1 MRRLALLAPLSVWL
15 ALAACS
21 PALDWREFQPEGS
34 GVIAS
39 FPCKPDR
46 RARQVALAVQPV
58 RMELLVCDAGGA
70 KFALGWFDVDDPA
83 RVTTALL
90 ELRALATTNL
100 GAAPGATQPAAVP
113 GMTPNPHALRLHLDA
128 RQADGSGLQQQV
140 LLFTKGLRVYQ
151 ATLLGSRLGAEAPE
165 AFFAALRFPP

>member
-1 MRRLALLAPLSVWL
+1 MRRLAVLASLLALS
-15 ALAACS
+15 ACS

-39 FPCKPDR
+39 FPCKPER
-46 RARQVALAVQPV
+46 RSRQVVLAVQPA
-58 RMELLVCDAGGA
+58 RMELLSCDAGDA
-70 KFALGWFDVDDPA
+70 KFALGWFDVDEPA

-90 ELRALATTNL
+90 ELRALAASNL

-128 RQADGSGLQQQV
+128 RQTDGSALQQQV

-151 ATLLGSRLGAEAPE
+151 ATLLGSRLGAEAAE
-165 AFFAALRFPP
+165 TFFAALHFPS